1 MTNLTNVNVRRF
13 LERFFG
19 IGNKFDLEQI
29 ERDGGK
35 FTKIRPWVELLTQAE
50 PLPTVLPCWREG
62 GVDWYGIAQSDR
74 QLRCLSEELMAF
86 VGPSYSTF
94 RGQRAQLN
102 LQDAVESAVYE
113 FTRGAA
119 VKFCGKDPDG
129 RATAVWEALERMRRV
144 SERRV
149 KRIAELPRPTG
160 RVLRDFYMALQAGDR
175 PSAENLLQYLLDQH
189 RLDALNLLFL
199 RVQLLAEL
207 EQWDE
212 LLALPELPNLLQ
224 VRRPFAV
231 TQALLQAVYRSYL
244 QRFESDN
251 APTSAVTY
259 FQEVVF
265 PRYSNLFAVRAG
277 SKLPEVLKLFMLL
290 AVGGEPPRPALRDE
304 LLVTPGIEEPHRRY
318 LQRLAALLPD
328 TTPQLSGDPLQQ
340 AEQLVRDGDYDR
352 AFSLLCDTPS
362 SKEKVR
368 LLLQCAY
375 ELQTLSAEKAAL
387 QAFDHLTPDDQKAL
401 QKVRWNQ
408 DYLAQMR
415 GSQKAVTEDTL
426 AAEAVP
432 TNWLEW
438 LSNLDKE
445 PSWERALDVA
455 RQGASE
461 WDVASLLTE
470 PGAVKQFAQLQEQVF
485 SKAESVLH
493 NALPYLL
500 AFFQKDEQWPRPE
513 FLPVYSLLLE
523 LLVLSTEG
531 GDADLVLFNELVI
544 ALLTLGVDAAKYI
557 EIVDYSLELWNRFAS
572 PKKVDWVLDF
582 LDVLVLYPYPSQ
594 ELRSQLLFA
603 VANKFGQFTRR
614 IEAEQW
620 RFFRLVVEDLGQ
632 EQALEGLLAS
642 DTISAPKNVNDAD
655 DVLQKL
661 KDKSVLI
668 YTLTESVAIRVKSLL
683 EDFCE
688 GVTVHLSHDKA
699 GNDRL
704 RQLAKSADIVV
715 MATASAKH
723 AATGF
728 IEGNRPK
735 ELPILRPSGKGS
747 ASMLRIIRSFLEQ

>member
-1 MTNLTNVNVRRF
+1 MNNPTNADVRRF
-13 LERFFG
+13 LKQFFG
-19 IGNKFDLEQI
+19 TGNKFDLEQI
-29 ERDGGK
+29 ERDDGK
-35 FTKIRPWVELLTQAE
+35 LAKIRPWVELLTQAE

-74 QLRCLSEELMAF
+74 QLRSLSEELMAF
-86 VGPSYSTF
+86 VGPTYSTF

-102 LQDAVESAVYE
+102 LQDPVESAVYE
-113 FTRGAA
+113 FTGGTAI
-119 VKFCGKDPDG
+119 KFCGHDPDG
-129 RATAVWEALERMRRV
+129 RAAAVWEALERMRRV

-149 KRIAELPRPTG
+149 KRIAEIPRPTG

-175 PSAENLLQYLLDQH
+175 PSAENSLQYLLDQH

-207 EQWDE
+207 ERWDE
-212 LLALPELPNLLQ
+212 LLALPEVPNLLQ

-244 QRFESDN
+244 QRFEADN
-251 APTSAVTY
+251 APTSTVAY
-259 FQEVVF
+259 FREVVF

-277 SKLPEVLKLFMLL
+277 SKIPEVLKLFMLL
-290 AVGGEPPRPALRDE
+290 AVGGEPVRPALRDE
-304 LLVTPGIEEPHRRY
+304 LLATPGIEESHHRY

-328 TTPQLSGDPLQQ
+328 TTPPNEGDPLQR
-340 AEQLVRDGDYDR
+340 AEQLSNDGDYDQ
-352 AFSLLCDTPS
+352 AFSLGCDAPL

-387 QAFDHLTPDDQKAL
+387 QAFDDLAPDDQKAL

-408 DYLAQMR
+408 DYLAQLR
-415 GSQKAVTEDTL
+415 GVTEEVTEDTP
-426 AAEAVP
+426 AAESVP

-438 LSNLDKE
+438 LSKLDKE
-445 PSWERALDVA
+445 PSWERSLDVA

-461 WDVASLLTE
+461 WEVTTLTE
-470 PGAVKQFAQLQEQVF
+470 PGVVKFAQLQEQVF
-485 SKAESVLH
+485 SKAESVFH

-500 AFFQKDEQWPRPE
+500 AFFQKDEQWPRRE
-513 FLPVYSLLLE
+513 FLALYRLLLE

-531 GDADLVLFNELVI
+531 GDADLVLFNELAI
-544 ALLTLGVDAAKYI
+544 ALLTLGVDKANYI
-557 EIVDYSLELWNRFAS
+557 EIVDYTLQLWNRFAS
-572 PKKVDWVLDF
+572 PKKVDWVLDL
-582 LDVLVLYPYPSQ
+582 LDVLVLYPCPSP
-594 ELRSQLLFA
+594 EWRSQLLFSA
-603 VANKFGQFTRR
+603 ANNFGQFTRR

-620 RFFRLVVEDLGQ
+620 RFFRLLVEDLGQ
-632 EQALEGLLAS
+632 KQALEGLLAS
-642 DTISAPKNVNDAD
+642 DAISAQSVNEAD
-655 DVLQKL
+655 DIFQKL
-661 KDKSVLI
+661 KNKSVLI
-668 YTLTESVAIRVKSLL
+668 YTLTESVALRVKSLL
-683 EDFCE
+683 EAFCE

-704 RQLAKSADIVV
+704 RQLARSADIVV

-728 IEGNRPK
+728 IEGNRPND
-735 ELPILRPSGKGS
+735 LPILRPSGKGS
-747 ASMLRIIRSFLEQ
+747 ASMLRIIRSYLEQ